1 LSANACEGVGDGL
14 LGLLDDDDGDDD
26 DDDGALAFEI
36 CPKSDLAY

>member
-14 LGLLDDDDGDDD
+14 LGLLDDDDDDN